1 MRKTIV
7 LLVGPKGVGK
17 TYLATRMET
26 ELEASFLRVEQIWL
40 ELSHELSPGTARFDE
55 VGQSRV
61 LEAVRERLVSHDCVA
76 LESTGTAPWFSRQL
90 AELGNLGHLL
100 MVQVRAPLEMC
111 ISRIHSRDGSRHI
124 AVSDERIEEINR
136 LAVKIELP
144 WSATVD
150 NVSEE
155 EADGFIE
162 RLGSHAGIAKRRN
175 SQ

>member
-1 MRKTIV
+1 
-7 LLVGPKGVGK
+7 
-17 TYLATRMET
+17 
-26 ELEASFLRVEQIWL
+26 
-40 ELSHELSPGTARFDE
+40 
-55 VGQSRV
+55 
-61 LEAVRERLVSHDCVA
+61 
-76 LESTGTAPWFSRQL
+76 
-90 AELGNLGHLL
+90 

-136 LAVKIELP
+136 LAVKVELP

-150 NVSEE
+150 NISEE
-155 EADGFIE
+155 EADAFLE